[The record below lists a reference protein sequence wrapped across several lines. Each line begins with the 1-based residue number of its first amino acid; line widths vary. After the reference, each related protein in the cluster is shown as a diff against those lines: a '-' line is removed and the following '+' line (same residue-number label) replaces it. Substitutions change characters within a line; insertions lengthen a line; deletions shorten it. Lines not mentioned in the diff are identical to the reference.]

1 MTKDALTAAEAH
13 PAPVVRGEAEWRA
26 LMADHERWEGTQVS
40 FCRARGISRKT
51 FQAWR
56 RRLGLTGRP
65 ASAGSGG
72 FVEIAP
78 APAAGWDIEL
88 ELGGGVVLRLRRS

>member
-1 MTKDALTAAEAH
+1 MTKDALAAAD
-13 PAPVVRGEAEWRA
+13 AGPVPVMRDEAEWRA
-26 LMADHERWEGTQVS
+26 LMADYERWDGTQVT

-56 RRLGLTGRP
+56 RRLGLTRPP

-72 FVEIAP
+72 FVEIARAS
-78 APAAGWDIEL
+78 APGWDIEL

>member
-1 MTKDALTAAEAH
+1 MTKDSFAATDAG
-13 PAPVVRGEAEWRA
+13 PVPVVRGEAEWRA
-26 LMADHERWEGTQVS
+26 LMADYEHWDGTQVT

-56 RRLGLTGRP
+56 RRLGLTHRP
-65 ASAGSGG
+65 KSGG

-78 APAAGWDIEL
+78 APAPGWDIEL